1 MPIAGSTKIAR
12 AHRCWKKRRDC
23 ISIRRWMIPSPQS
36 AARSLRAKALGV
48 RSVFGGSE
56 DALQAAQRAFV
67 LVRDH
72 AGTSPHAMAEAHATL
87 AQVMGG
93 GRDALD
99 AAQAALRLREDNRAP
114 IADVAQS
121 LLVLCHVA
129 TNMGDFSQAL
139 LHCQRAQA
147 LYAESGATRSEAYR
161 VTLSYLGVALSYQGE
176 HERAILVARERLS
189 LTGELFGEDSIK
201 LAMGRV
207 AFAESLA
214 EHGRFDEAESLL
226 EAAVGVVSRRGGIRS
241 TQYANTVFQFGRLH
255 FLRGEF
261 VPALAK
267 LREAL
272 AIQEAVIE
280 GHDDNRLHVMRTA
293 LAQVLVE
300 SGSAG
305 EEPRVLL
312 DSVILER
319 SALDD
324 TVREGAL
331 AYARLP
337 LAQWHVLRGEYVAA
351 LALLDQVEAVGS
363 GVEAELH
370 ARVAATRSLILA
382 ANGDADGARDM
393 VQAAYEIT
401 RKERGAEN
409 PRTARHAME
418 YARMLRRTVEIGAAD
433 ALERRY
439 RPVLEA
445 AYPLASAYR
454 AKPGGAFR

>member
-1 MPIAGSTKIAR
+1 M
-12 AHRCWKKRRDC
+12 
-23 ISIRRWMIPSPQS
+23 
-36 AARSLRAKALGV
+36 
-48 RSVFGGSE
+48 
-56 DALQAAQRAFV
+56 
-67 LVRDH
+67 
-72 AGTSPHAMAEAHATL
+72 
-87 AQVMGG
+87 
-93 GRDALD
+93 
-99 AAQAALRLREDNRAP
+99 
-114 IADVAQS
+114 
-121 LLVLCHVA
+121 
-129 TNMGDFSQAL
+129 
-139 LHCQRAQA
+139 
-147 LYAESGATRSEAYR
+147 
-161 VTLSYLGVALSYQGE
+161 
-176 HERAILVARERLS
+176 ARERLS

-226 EAAVGVVSRRGGIRS
+226 EAAVGVVFRRGGIRS
-241 TQYANTVFQFGRLH
+241 TQYPNTVFQFGRLH

-261 VPALAK
+261 VPAA
-267 LREAL
+267 
-272 AIQEAVIE
+272 IE

-370 ARVAATRSLILA
+370 ARVAATRSLIHA

-393 VQAAYEIT
+393 MQAAYEIT

-418 YARMLRRTVEIGAAD
+418 YARMLRRTGEIGAAD

>member
-1 MPIAGSTKIAR
+1 M
-12 AHRCWKKRRDC
+12 
-23 ISIRRWMIPSPQS
+23 
-36 AARSLRAKALGV
+36 
-48 RSVFGGSE
+48 
-56 DALQAAQRAFV
+56 
-67 LVRDH
+67 
-72 AGTSPHAMAEAHATL
+72 
-87 AQVMGG
+87 
-93 GRDALD
+93 
-99 AAQAALRLREDNRAP
+99 
-114 IADVAQS
+114 
-121 LLVLCHVA
+121 
-129 TNMGDFSQAL
+129 
-139 LHCQRAQA
+139 
-147 LYAESGATRSEAYR
+147 
-161 VTLSYLGVALSYQGE
+161 
-176 HERAILVARERLS
+176 ARERLS

-226 EAAVGVVSRRGGIRS
+226 EAAVGVVFRRGGIRS
-241 TQYANTVFQFGRLH
+241 TQYPNTVFQFGRLH

-272 AIQEAVIE
+272 AIQEAAIE

-351 LALLDQVEAVGS
+351 LALLSLFWFARLPHDAG
-363 GVEAELH
+363 AEL
-370 ARVAATRSLILA
+370 S
-382 ANGDADGARDM
+382 G
-393 VQAAYEIT
+393 
-401 RKERGAEN
+401 
-409 PRTARHAME
+409 
-418 YARMLRRTVEIGAAD
+418 
-433 ALERRY
+433 
-439 RPVLEA
+439 
-445 AYPLASAYR
+445 R
-454 AKPGGAFR
+454 APAGQRQS